1 MKKFCLGIGV
11 FMIASVICPV
21 QGSAQSPV
29 RVVVSAPAAPLFVKP
44 DTTMT
49 PLRLAKDGSILN
61 VVAGEG
67 EWFRVEF
74 NDPQWGRQVGYIEKR
89 HVSVIAT
96 TARLDTSSHHPLV
109 STSSTA
115 RVPSALPQSEP
126 VADHVRK
133 PTEQPKSAGT
143 KVPKKI
149 KSETIAGYVEWMH
162 GDHLIADGQ
171 RVRWDARTRTRIGRV
186 RSVNAIPLGY
196 EVKVKGF
203 RNTEG
208 AIVAGEIEAK
218 RNGAALFEADV
229 IAGFNTIENQWLREG
244 QMFEPQPDGGRSGDG
259 SGCGFRREGPTRPT
273 DHATSC
279 PLLCRPECPP
289 SPCRRNM
296 ATGTLLRWK
305 TGQSGCSAG

>member
-1 MKKFCLGIGV
+1 
-11 FMIASVICPV
+11 
-21 QGSAQSPV
+21 
-29 RVVVSAPAAPLFVKP
+29 
-44 DTTMT
+44 MT

-67 EWFRVEF
+67 EWYRVEF

-89 HVSVIAT
+89 HVSVIAA

-115 RVPSALPQSEP
+115 RAPSAPPQSEP

-133 PTEQPKSAGT
+133 PTEQPKSAST

-186 RSVNAIPLGY
+186 RSVNAIPLRY

-203 RNTEG
+203 RNTDG

-218 RNGAALFEADV
+218 PNGTALFEADA
-229 IAGFNTIENQWLREG
+229 IAAFNTIENQWLREG
-244 QMFEPQPDGGRSGDG
+244 QMFEPQRDGQRTTMGRVVDSGERVQRVQRIMDVL
-259 SGCGFRREGPTRPT
+259 SPLMWTRM
-273 DHATSC
+273 
-279 PLLCRPECPP
+279 LCESVSSIHP
-289 SPCRRNM
+289 S
-296 ATGTLLRWK
+296 GTLLRWQ
-305 TGQSGCSAG
+305 TGPSGVQGANRCDD